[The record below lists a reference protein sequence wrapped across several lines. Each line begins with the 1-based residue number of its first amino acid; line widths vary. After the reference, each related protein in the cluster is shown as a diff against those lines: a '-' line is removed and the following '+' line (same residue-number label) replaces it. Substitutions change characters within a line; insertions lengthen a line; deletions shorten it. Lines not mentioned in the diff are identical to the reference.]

1 MRQWWIALGSAFAF
15 TALAILVHVGLLDR
29 LDTVVREWARPDD
42 VWGPAQ
48 VRADLVVQGLR
59 PAVLAALLAAFTFA
73 YCLNRRSLIP
83 AAFIGG
89 ICLGA
94 AALTIASKVAVARLN
109 TQGVLG
115 NDGGSF
121 PSGHMIGVIVCL
133 GIVALVAQPR
143 AAWLVW
149 LFPALGGGL
158 MGAALLLQAAHW
170 STDIVG
176 GALLGT
182 GVLAVTIASA
192 PGRWMHGRSGNDHG
206 SAASKHPSS
215 TSSLTQ
221 VGQSLR
227 WIARLYSI
235 GPVSGLTD
243 CYDPGRGKLLLRSCG
258 GL

>member
-42 VWGPAQ
+42 VWGTAQ
-48 VRADLVVQGLR
+48 VRADLVVEGLG
-59 PAVLAALLAAFTFA
+59 PGVLAVLLAAVTLA
-73 YCLNRRSLIP
+73 YCLKHRSLIP
-83 AAFIGG
+83 AAYIGG
-89 ICLGA
+89 ICLVV

-109 TQGVLG
+109 PHGVLG

-121 PSGHMIGVIVCL
+121 PSGHMIGVTVFL

-143 AAWLVW
+143 AGWWVW

-192 PGRWMHGRSGNDHG
+192 PGRWMHDRSGNDH
-206 SAASKHPSS
+206 ASKQRNS
-215 TSSLTQ
+215 TSSLTP
-221 VGQSLR
+221 VGQSRR
-227 WIARLYSI
+227 WIARLNSTV
-235 GPVSGLTD
+235 PASGLTD
-243 CYDPGRGKLLLRSCG
+243 CYDPGRGKLVLRSCG

>member
-15 TALAILVHVGLLDR
+15 SALAILVHVGLPNR
-29 LDTVVREWARPDD
+29 LDTVVGDWARPDD

-48 VRADLVVQGLR
+48 VRADVVIEGLG
-59 PAVLAALLAAFTFA
+59 PAVLAVLLAAFTLA

-89 ICLGA
+89 ICLVA

-109 TQGVLG
+109 PHGVLG

-121 PSGHMIGVIVCL
+121 PSGHMIAVTVCL
-133 GIVALVAQPR
+133 GIALVAHSR
-143 AAWLVW
+143 AGWWVW
-149 LFPALGGGL
+149 LFPALGGSL

-182 GVLAVTIASA
+182 CVLVATLASA
-192 PGRWMHGRSGNDHG
+192 PGRWMHARSRNDHG
-206 SAASKHPSS
+206 SAAKRNS
-215 TSSLTQ
+215 TSSLTPTS
-221 VGQSLR
+221 QSRR
-227 WIARLYSI
+227 WIAAPNSI
-235 GPVSGLTD
+235 KPVSGLTD
-243 CYDPGRGKLLLRSCG
+243 CYDPGRGKLVLRSCG